1 MKILA
6 AVIIGT
12 ITGFVVA
19 FKQSLVL
26 RKKASW
32 CRIHSLA
39 EPQDNIFLKDYIDTK
54 IELEIS
60 RSVEKLISKVDD
72 TAKNLIKKVDENSKT
87 FTGEIKE
94 LSKNA
99 NENSKTFTGEI
110 KELSKN
116 VNENSKTFT
125 EEIKELSKK
134 VDNLDLEFQAWKK
147 AFTIFAG
154 VSSIIVAANIPTFL
168 RDIFPTK

>member
-6 AVIIGT
+6 AVVIGT

-26 RKKASW
+26 PRKASF
-32 CRIHSLA
+32 CRIHSFLG
-39 EPQDNIFLKDYIDTK
+39 EPQLLKDYIDAK

-60 RSVEKLISKVDD
+60 KSVEKIISKVED
-72 TAKNLIKKVDENSKT
+72 TAEKLTKKVDENSKELT
-87 FTGEIKE
+87 KKVDENSKMFTVEIKE
-94 LSKNA
+94 LTKKVD
-99 NENSKTFTGEI
+99 ENS
-110 KELSKN
+110 
-116 VNENSKTFT
+116 
-125 EEIKELSKK
+125 KELSKK

-168 RDIFPTK
+168 KDIFSFK

>member
-6 AVIIGT
+6 AVVIGT

-26 RKKASW
+26 PRKASF
-32 CRIHSLA
+32 CRIHSFLG
-39 EPQDNIFLKDYIDTK
+39 EPQLLKDYIDAK

-60 RSVEKLISKVDD
+60 KSVEKIISKVED
-72 TAKNLIKKVDENSKT
+72 TAEKLTKKVDENSKM
-87 FTGEIKE
+87 FTVEIKE
-94 LSKNA
+94 LTKKVD
-99 NENSKTFTGEI
+99 ENS
-110 KELSKN
+110 
-116 VNENSKTFT
+116 
-125 EEIKELSKK
+125 KELSKK
-134 VDNLDLEFQAWKK
+134 VDKLDLEFQAWKK

-168 RDIFPTK
+168 KDIFSFK

>member
-6 AVIIGT
+6 AVVIGT

-26 RKKASW
+26 SRKASW

-39 EPQDNIFLKDYIDTK
+39 EPQDNKFLKDYIDTK

-60 RSVEKLISKVDD
+60 KSVERIISKVDD
-72 TAKNLIKKVDENSKT
+72 TAKSLMKKVDENSKT

-94 LSKNA
+94 LSKKVD
-99 NENSKTFTGEI
+99 ENSKTFTG
-110 KELSKN
+110 
-116 VNENSKTFT
+116 
-125 EEIKELSKK
+125 EIKELSKK
-134 VDNLDLEFQAWKK
+134 VDNLDLEFKAWKK

-168 RDIFPTK
+168 KDIFSIK

>member
-6 AVIIGT
+6 AVVIGT

-26 RKKASW
+26 PRKASW
-32 CRIHSLA
+32 SRIHSVG
-39 EPQDNIFLKDYIDTK
+39 EPQFFKDYIDTK

-60 RSVEKLISKVDD
+60 KSEKLLSKVEED
-72 TAKNLIKKVDENSKT
+72 TAKILTKKVDENSKEWRKKVDENLKMFT
-87 FTGEIKE
+87 EKVDENSKMFTGEIKE
-94 LSKNA
+94 LTTKVD
-99 NENSKTFTGEI
+99 ENS
-110 KELSKN
+110 
-116 VNENSKTFT
+116 
-125 EEIKELSKK
+125 KELSKK
-134 VDNLDLEFQAWKK
+134 VDNLDLEFQAWTK

-168 RDIFPTK
+168 KDIFSIK